1 MRQFPRQMGFP
12 SDVLYNRG
20 VVTRLGEQGSAFG
33 SRGLLVHSRSMRQS
47 GAVDRVL
54 ESAPQGV
61 EIVPWQHRGG
71 EPTLDDVEAARSR
84 AGELDPSWIG
94 ALGGGSVLDLAKAC
108 AGLRHSGASA
118 AEHHAGLPV
127 ETPGLPFLAAPATAG
142 TGSEATGVSVL
153 IDGTTGKKKAIRS
166 PGMLAARVL
175 LDADLL
181 ATCPGRTI
189 ADSGMDALTQAVE
202 SLLSTGA
209 TRFTRM
215 LAGEGCRLIAAS
227 LPEVYEDP
235 GTENAEDLLLGSFLT
250 GMAFSSSRL
259 GVVHGLAHPLGG
271 YFNVSHGRVCG
282 VCLPLALEL
291 NREAVPER
299 YEELRE
305 LLAGDPINRIHEL
318 LNDLEVQNPFQGMSL
333 ENAEAI
339 VRETLESGSTAHNP
353 KPVTDGDMRWFLGC
367 LFGESVGQLISESV
381 GQRPEISRW

>member
-1 MRQFPRQMGFP
+1 MRLFPQYMGFP
-12 SDVLYNRG
+12 SGVSYSRG
-20 VVTRLGEQGSAFG
+20 VVTRVGEQGSAFG
-33 SRGLLVHSRSMRQS
+33 SRGLLVHSQSMRRC
-47 GAVDRVL
+47 GAVDRIL
-54 ESAPQGV
+54 ESAPRGV
-61 EIVPWQHRGG
+61 EIVPWQHLGG
-71 EPTLDDVEAARSR
+71 EPTLDDVQAALSR
-84 AGELDPSWIG
+84 AREVAPFWI
-94 ALGGGSVLDLAKAC
+94 AAVGGGSVLDLAKAC
-108 AGLRHSGASA
+108 AGLYHSGGSPAD
-118 AEHHAGLPV
+118 HHAGFPV
-127 ETPGLPFLAAPATAG
+127 ETPGLPFLAAPSTAG

-166 PGMLAARVL
+166 PGMLATRVL

-227 LPEVYEDP
+227 LPEVYRDP
-235 GTENAEDLLLGSFLT
+235 GAEDAEDLLLGSFMT
-250 GMAFSSSRL
+250 GIAFSSSRL

-271 YFNVSHGRVCG
+271 YFNVSHGRICG

-299 YEELRE
+299 YEELSE
-305 LLAGDPINRIHEL
+305 LLAGDPISRVTEL
-318 LNDLEVQNPFQGMSL
+318 LNDLEVQNPFEGMTL
-333 ENAEAI
+333 DRAETI

-353 KPVTDGDMRWFLGC
+353 KPVTDEDVRWFLGC
-367 LFGESVGQLISESV
+367 LFGESV
-381 GQRPEISRW
+381 SR

>member
-1 MRQFPRQMGFP
+1 MRLFPQYMSFP
-12 SDVLYNRG
+12 SGVFSNRG
-20 VVTRLGEQGSAFG
+20 VVTRVGEQGGSFG
-33 SRGLLVHSRSMRQS
+33 SRGFLVHSQSMRRS
-47 GAVDRVL
+47 GAVDRIL
-54 ESAPQGV
+54 ESAPRGV
-61 EIVPWQHRGG
+61 EILPWQHPGG
-71 EPTLDDVEAARSR
+71 EPTLDDVEAVRSR
-84 AGELDPSWIG
+84 AREVAPFWI
-94 ALGGGSVLDLAKAC
+94 AAVGGGSVLDLAKAC
-108 AGLRHSGASA
+108 AGLYHSGESAS
-118 AEHHAGLPV
+118 EHHAGLPV
-127 ETPGLPFLAAPATAG
+127 ETPGLPFLAAPSTAG

-153 IDGTTGKKKAIRS
+153 IDGATGRKKAIRS

-227 LPEVYEDP
+227 LPEVYQDP
-235 GTENAEDLLLGSFLT
+235 GAESAEALLLGSFVT

-271 YFNVSHGRVCG
+271 YFNVSHGRICG

-291 NREAVPER
+291 NREAVPEG
-299 YEELRE
+299 YAELRE
-305 LLAGDPINRIHEL
+305 LLAGDPINRVTEL
-318 LNDLEVQNPFQGMSL
+318 LKDLEVQNPFEGMAL
-333 ENAEAI
+333 ENAETI

-353 KPVTDGDMRWFLGC
+353 RAVTDEDVRWFLGC
-367 LFGESVGQLISESV
+367 LFGKSVSQ
-381 GQRPEISRW
+381 